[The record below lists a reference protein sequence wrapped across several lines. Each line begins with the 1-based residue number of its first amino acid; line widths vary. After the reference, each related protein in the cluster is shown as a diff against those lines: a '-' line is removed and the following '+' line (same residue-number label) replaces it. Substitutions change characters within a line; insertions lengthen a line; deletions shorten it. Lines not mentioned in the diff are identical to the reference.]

1 MFRNPAHIIVG
12 LLLAVSLFILAG
24 CGGGGG
30 GGGGGSSPPPV
41 TYTISGTISGYAGS
55 GLVLKNNSTT
65 LAVNAGGTTFSFSG
79 VANSSTYS
87 ISVATPPSSPAQSCS
102 VINGNGTV
110 NGANVT
116 NVQVNCITN
125 TYKISGSVTGLSG
138 TGLVLQNN
146 GADDLLVNSSNFTF
160 SSPVANGGP
169 YAVTVLA
176 QPSGQSCSVINGS
189 GTVATTDITDVQ
201 VSCVTNTPP
210 PPTNYTIG
218 GTISGLTGAGLVLRN
233 NGSDNLAPNP
243 NSATTAFTFNTAIAN
258 GNPYNVTV
266 STQPVGQSCSVTN
279 GSGTVAG
286 ANITNVQVTCTDIPT
301 YTIGGTISGLT
312 GTGLVLQNNGG
323 NNRSISTNGAFNFS
337 TALVNGSSYN
347 VSVLAQPSGQT
358 CSVTNSGGTV
368 ASANVTNVQ
377 VNCLTNTYTISGNV
391 SGLTGSGLVLQ
402 NNGGNNIT
410 ISVNGAFTFS
420 SAIASGNTYSVTV
433 LTQPNGQTCGVT
445 NGNGTVVSAPITNVQ
460 VNCTNNP
467 SYTIG
472 GTISGL
478 AGTGLVLQNNGGDN
492 RTIAASDTSFTFI
505 TAIASGNAYNVTVLA
520 HPAGQVCTVNN
531 GSGTVASANVN
542 NVDIICVTPE
552 YTVGGSVSGLTGTG
566 LVLQNNG
573 GNNRVISGDGVFT
586 FTTPLPDLSPYNVT
600 VLTQPTGQTCS
611 VTGGSGTM
619 SGANVTS
626 AQVSCVNTPS
636 YTIGGSISGL
646 AGTGLVLQNN
656 GGDNRTIAASDTL
669 FTFPTA
675 IKSGNPYSVTVLTQ
689 PVGQT
694 CSITSGNG
702 TVASANITNVQVNC
716 ITNSYTISGSV
727 SGLTDSGLVLQN
739 NLSDNRSI
747 SVNGVFAFN
756 TAIASGNV
764 YSVTVLTQPIGQTC
778 SVANGSGTVSSSNV
792 NNVQVS
798 CINNTYTVSGNVTG
812 PLNGDPLPGTLIMQN
827 NGADNLS
834 VSGYGFFTF
843 PIAVA
848 HGNPYNVTILQQP
861 DSVWSCIPYH
871 STGIINS
878 ANVSD
883 VQVSCIGNATLA
895 TGSMTTSRRAHSATR
910 LTDGRVLVTGGW
922 NTNRDIP
929 LASAVV
935 YDQAADSGIGAFVAT
950 APLSNARTGH
960 TATALA
966 NGNVLITGGEDKN
979 NSGNLSSAEIFDPAL
994 NAGLGGFNT
1003 TGSMNT
1009 VRVYHVAA
1017 LLTDGTVLI
1026 AGGYGGSGSTIA
1038 SAEIYDTNSG
1048 TFSYTTG
1055 PMSWNRIYHTATL
1068 LNNGTVLIAGGQ
1080 GGLPFA
1086 EIYNPGTKTFSTT
1099 GVMSASRHRHTATL
1113 LSDGKVLIVGGAQD
1127 AEFGNPIASAEVY
1140 DPATGT
1146 FRPTGSMS
1154 NPRADHTANLL
1165 ANGKVLI
1172 TGGRSINSDSGALT
1186 TTEIYDPASGLFT
1199 NAGAMGSARTDHS
1212 ATLLLSPADKPRV
1225 LISGGFNGSAAV
1237 GTAELFVPQ

>member
-472 GTISGL
+472 GT
-478 AGTGLVLQNNGGDN
+478 
-492 RTIAASDTSFTFI
+492 
-505 TAIASGNAYNVTVLA
+505 
-520 HPAGQVCTVNN
+520 
-531 GSGTVASANVN
+531 
-542 NVDIICVTPE
+542 
-552 YTVGGSVSGLTGTG
+552 
-566 LVLQNNG
+566 
-573 GNNRVISGDGVFT
+573 
-586 FTTPLPDLSPYNVT
+586 
-600 VLTQPTGQTCS
+600 
-611 VTGGSGTM
+611 
-619 SGANVTS
+619 
-626 AQVSCVNTPS
+626 
-636 YTIGGSISGL
+636 ISGL